1 MCVCVYIYIYIY
13 IYIYC
18 NSLSAFCLFMLSV
31 RYLCR
36 RQREISLRLTC
47 ISVFT
52 GICLCKL
59 PFNEK
64 CGSVGSL
71 KSSL

>member
-1 MCVCVYIYIYIY
+1 M
-13 IYIYC
+13 
-18 NSLSAFCLFMLSV
+18 SAFCLFMLSV